1 MSTAID
7 FVKQKLAE
15 AGFEVL
21 PPNPEMTAQYEY
33 VLLSD
38 DQGRQ
43 QAVYITAEETKKF
56 GLDFVSLLGISY
68 YGPESG
74 LDPQA
79 YLLVSEGGLGNTGHW
94 DWMRLNPETIIVGYG
109 VDIPV
114 SDSLDAMSLGEVLVE
129 IGTQADRGE
138 QILTSGGD
146 RF

>member
-1 MSTAID
+1 MSSAVDLI
-7 FVKQKLAE
+7 KRKLAE

-21 PPNPEMTAQYEY
+21 PPNPEMALPIEH

-43 QAVYITAEETKKF
+43 QAVYIIPNETKKF
-56 GLDFVSLLGISY
+56 GLDFVSLVGISY
-68 YGPESG
+68 GGPESG

-79 YLLVSEGGLGNTGHW
+79 YLLVSEGGPGNTGHW
-94 DWMRLNPETIIVGYG
+94 DWMRLNPETIVVGYG
-109 VDIPV
+109 VDVPV
-114 SDSLDAMSLGEVLVE
+114 IGSLDATSLGEVLVE

-138 QILTSGGD
+138 QILTGGGD